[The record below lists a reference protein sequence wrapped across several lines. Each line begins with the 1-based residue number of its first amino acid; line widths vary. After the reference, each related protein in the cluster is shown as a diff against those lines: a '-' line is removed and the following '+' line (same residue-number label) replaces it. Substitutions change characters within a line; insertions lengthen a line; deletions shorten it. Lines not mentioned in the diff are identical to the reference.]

1 MYLNER
7 HIQFDA
13 INTRIKRRCVII
25 GDETG
30 FFFFLFNIVQFN
42 GFTMDSNTYH
52 TCIKSNAI
60 IEYLCNPLCLN
71 VEIIEES
78 GHNV

>member
-1 MYLNER
+1 
-7 HIQFDA
+7 
-13 INTRIKRRCVII
+13 
-25 GDETG
+25 
-30 FFFFLFNIVQFN
+30 
-42 GFTMDSNTYH
+42 MDSNTYH

-78 GHNV
+78 GHNVLYFVRVCQDRNILFLLYLSQWIDVL